1 MNKKDIIQGIL
12 VIIIFSFVFVV
23 SGFIFQEI
31 FFNKSLSFI
40 KEGFGAFLGAFFAFL
55 FIRLGEF
62 FSKLYKRKVDSF
74 NGYVFLERAFN
85 EHLVNAQDNVYVADA
100 MLKILKNGDVATNK
114 FTMFSIPRDSTM
126 KINNIEFINDIFSYN
141 INLTKINS
149 DMERLNE
156 WYHELK
162 MALLQGN
169 IKHDQYKILVRE
181 VVDGVEMMKKYN
193 CYLMDNK
200 IIDILAKSRILIQ
213 KEKTFVA
220 KIFEKILG
228 NYKKRIHE
236 NELKKEIEKLKK
248 EIEIDMKMGMKELNK
263 WMK

>member
-12 VIIIFSFVFVV
+12 VIIIFSFVFIV

-31 FFNKSLSFI
+31 FFNQSLSFI
-40 KEGFGAFLGAFFAFL
+40 REGFGAFLGAFFAFL

-74 NGYVFLERAFN
+74 NEYVFLDRVLN
-85 EHLVNAQDNVYVADA
+85 EHLVNAQNNVYTADTV
-100 MLKILKNGDVATNK
+100 LKILKDGDVAINK

-141 INLTKINS
+141 IDLMKVNN

-156 WYHELK
+156 WYQELK
-162 MALLQGN
+162 MALLQEN
-169 IKHDQYKILVRE
+169 IKHDQYTMFIQE
-181 VVDGVEMMKKYN
+181 VVKGVELMKKYN
-193 CYLMDNK
+193 YYLINDK
-200 IIDILAKSRILIQ
+200 IIDISAKNRILIQ
-213 KEKTFVA
+213 KEKIFIT
-220 KIFEKILG
+220 KIFEKTLG
-228 NYKKRIHE
+228 NYKKRIQ
-236 NELKKEIEKLKK
+236 KKELEKERNILKK
-248 EIEIDMKMGMKELNK
+248 EIEIVMSQGVEELNK